1 MIDIINRMLVL
12 AVVVLLTAC
21 MALGM
26 KSKSDSKKIKS
37 YYSDLE
43 NLKIRVEMLEM
54 AIRCLV
60 SELNKKERKGQI
72 KSDD

>member
-1 MIDIINRMLVL
+1 MIDIINTMLVL
-12 AVVVLLTAC
+12 AVVVLLTVC

-43 NLKIRVEMLEM
+43 NLKIRVEILEM

>member
-12 AVVVLLTAC
+12 AVVVLLTVC

-26 KSKSDSKKIKS
+26 KSESDSKKIKS

-43 NLKIRVEMLEM
+43 NLKIRVEILEM
-54 AIRCLV
+54 SIRCLA
-60 SELNKKERKGQI
+60 SELNKKESKGQT
-72 KSDD
+72 K